1 LSEHKIRLMSSVDGL
16 FCFQTIDAWLV
27 LDHNHSG
34 TYNMHRLFQYQQLIA
49 CQLFSSCWDISNPYW
64 YFVLA

>member
-34 TYNMHRLFQYQQLIA
+34 TYNMHRLTTYSLPTVQFMLRHI
-49 CQLFSSCWDISNPYW
+49 
-64 YFVLA
+64 